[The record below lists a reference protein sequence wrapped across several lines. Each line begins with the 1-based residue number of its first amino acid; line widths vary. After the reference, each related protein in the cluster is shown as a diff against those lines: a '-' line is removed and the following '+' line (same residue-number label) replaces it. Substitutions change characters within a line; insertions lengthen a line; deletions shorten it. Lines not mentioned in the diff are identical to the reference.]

1 MGQRDEMIWYDSYE
15 LEHSAMHKFRRVEP
29 LHRTGDT
36 VRAVL
41 KIQRSDTPGLGFLE
55 LLCGSN
61 RGNAVAYVK
70 VER

>member
-1 MGQRDEMIWYDSYE
+1 
-15 LEHSAMHKFRRVEP
+15 MHKFRRVEP